1 MQQTAYDLLYGRMTE
16 GAASKKQGNK
26 TGSRNMNC
34 SREAEECFRKKK
46 KKNLSLWLRQ
56 QSKSHKRW
64 VQVLILT
71 DFFRGMGQVI
81 LSSSVFTH

>member
-46 KKNLSLWLRQ
+46 KKKES
-56 QSKSHKRW
+56 
-64 VQVLILT
+64 
-71 DFFRGMGQVI
+71 
-81 LSSSVFTH
+81 

>member
-46 KKNLSLWLRQ
+46 KKRILAYGSDNRVSLTRDGF
-56 QSKSHKRW
+56 K
-64 VQVLILT
+64 
-71 DFFRGMGQVI
+71 F
-81 LSSSVFTH
+81 